1 MGMPAC
7 NRCGFTDR
15 FRMIGL
21 MSRWFA
27 APAGLALEGGYFYLC
42 PACFDEIIQPRWELI
57 LDGLLERQRP
67 QQAPARGAEAHT
79 ELPEAA
85 LDASRLLPS
94 EPHEENA
101 APEPPSPALPE
112 PDSAVESGP
121 QAAD

>member
-27 APAGLALEGGYFYLC
+27 APAGLALESGYFYLC

-67 QQAPARGAEAHT
+67 PQVPARGAEGHAET
-79 ELPEAA
+79 PEAA
-85 LDASRLLPS
+85 PGPASLLPPDAHATTS
-94 EPHEENA
+94 DA
-101 APEPPSPALPE
+101 APQPASPALPE
-112 PDSAVESGP
+112 PEPAVESGP
-121 QAAD
+121 